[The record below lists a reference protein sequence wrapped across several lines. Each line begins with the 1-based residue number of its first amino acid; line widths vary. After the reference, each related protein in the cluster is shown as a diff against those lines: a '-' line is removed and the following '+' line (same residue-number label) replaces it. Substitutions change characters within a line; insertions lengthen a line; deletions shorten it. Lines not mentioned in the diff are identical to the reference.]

1 MLKSFAEDLKSVRE
15 EKNISLKDISA
26 RTRLNVSILENLEN
40 GEFSF
45 QPQTYIR
52 AFLKQYIISIGLDP
66 EEILFDYD
74 LARSGKYKSKRQNV
88 SAVSEESIAGINAK
102 DQKTEVKNSKEKI
115 ADKLKF
121 CSVCCNI
128 TEDEV
133 CRICSS
139 SKRSSN
145 VICVVEE
152 PQDVFAVEKTNE
164 FKGLYHVL
172 HGIISPLDGI
182 GPNDIK
188 ISELL
193 IRLGKENG
201 QRVEE
206 LILALN
212 PTVEGETTILYLSK
226 LLRPLDIKITRIA
239 RGIPIGSDLEFADEV
254 TLAKALEGRVT
265 V

>member
-1 MLKSFAEDLKSVRE
+1 MVSTSDALDSLIEEFSKLPQIGRKTAQRLAMYITRQPRE
-15 EKNISLKDISA
+15 EVEKFSRAL
-26 RTRLNVSILENLEN
+26 LE
-40 GEFSF
+40 
-45 QPQTYIR
+45 T
-52 AFLKQYIISIGLDP
+52 K
-66 EEILFDYD
+66 
-74 LARSGKYKSKRQNV
+74 
-88 SAVSEESIAGINAK
+88 
-102 DQKTEVKNSKEKI
+102 
-115 ADKLKF
+115 DKLKF

-139 SKRSSN
+139 SKRSLN

-226 LLRPLDIKITRIA
+226 LLRPLDIKIICIA

>member
-1 MLKSFAEDLKSVRE
+1 MLSTSDALDSLVEEFSKLPQIGRKTAQRLAMYITRQPRE
-15 EKNISLKDISA
+15 EVEKFSRALLETKD
-26 RTRLNVSILENLEN
+26 R
-40 GEFSF
+40 
-45 QPQTYIR
+45 IR
-52 AFLKQYIISIGLDP
+52 
-66 EEILFDYD
+66 
-74 LARSGKYKSKRQNV
+74 
-88 SAVSEESIAGINAK
+88 
-102 DQKTEVKNSKEKI
+102 
-115 ADKLKF
+115 F

-128 TEDEV
+128 TEDEI
-133 CRICSS
+133 CRICLSG
-139 SKRSSN
+139 KRN
-145 VICVVEE
+145 NKVICVVEE

-188 ISELL
+188 IRELL
-193 IRLGKENG
+193 IRLGNENG
-201 QRVEE
+201 DSVDE

-226 LLRPLDIKITRIA
+226 LIKPLDIKITRIA

-254 TLAKALEGRVT
+254 TLAKAFEGRVI

>member
-1 MLKSFAEDLKSVRE
+1 MVSTSDALDSLIEEFSKLPQIGRKTAQRLAMYITRQPRE
-15 EKNISLKDISA
+15 EVEKFSRAL
-26 RTRLNVSILENLEN
+26 LE
-40 GEFSF
+40 
-45 QPQTYIR
+45 T
-52 AFLKQYIISIGLDP
+52 K
-66 EEILFDYD
+66 
-74 LARSGKYKSKRQNV
+74 
-88 SAVSEESIAGINAK
+88 
-102 DQKTEVKNSKEKI
+102 
-115 ADKLKF
+115 DKLKF

-201 QRVEE
+201 QSVEE

>member
-1 MLKSFAEDLKSVRE
+1 MQR
-15 EKNISLKDISA
+15 
-26 RTRLNVSILENLEN
+26 
-40 GEFSF
+40 
-45 QPQTYIR
+45 
-52 AFLKQYIISIGLDP
+52 
-66 EEILFDYD
+66 
-74 LARSGKYKSKRQNV
+74 
-88 SAVSEESIAGINAK
+88 
-102 DQKTEVKNSKEKI
+102 
-115 ADKLKF
+115 
-121 CSVCCNI
+121 
-128 TEDEV
+128 
-133 CRICSS
+133 
-139 SKRSSN
+139 
-145 VICVVEE
+145 
-152 PQDVFAVEKTNE
+152 VFAFAKTTE
-164 FKGLYHVL
+164 FIGLYHVL
-172 HGIISPLDGI
+172 HGIISPLTGI